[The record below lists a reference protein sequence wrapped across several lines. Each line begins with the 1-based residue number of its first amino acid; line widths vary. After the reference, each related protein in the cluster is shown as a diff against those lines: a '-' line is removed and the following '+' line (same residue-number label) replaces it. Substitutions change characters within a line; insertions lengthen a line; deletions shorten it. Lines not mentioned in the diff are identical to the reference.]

1 MKRHADE
8 LTVDHLIE
16 LRKLLAEA
24 ERQRDNV
31 MDALMQ
37 LKMENYLLK
46 EKLEELKNEKAR
58 AL

>member
-8 LTVDHLIE
+8 LTLDHLIE
-16 LRKLLAEA
+16 LRKQLAEA

-31 MDALMQ
+31 VDALMH
-37 LKMENYLLK
+37 LRMENCLLK

>member
-16 LRKLLAEA
+16 LRKQLAEA
-24 ERQRDNV
+24 ERQRDNA

-37 LKMENYLLK
+37 LRMENYLLK

>member
-16 LRKLLAEA
+16 LRKQLAEA

-37 LKMENYLLK
+37 LRMENYLLK